1 MRQVLDFVR
10 NDMNV
15 QNRNAEPNGA
25 LVINKHKGVTSH
37 DIVNKV
43 RRLYKTKRVGH
54 TGTLDPMA
62 TGGVVVL
69 VGRAAK
75 AAEYLVSDKKRYRA
89 VMRLGMTTD
98 SEDITGNLLTE
109 TNDLPCK
116 DDVLRACQGFV
127 GNISQVP
134 PMYSALKV
142 KGQKLVDLARKG
154 ITVERQAREVTVF
167 SLTCTPTEHARD
179 YILDVECSSGTY
191 IRTLCADIGAS
202 LGCGAVMAELER
214 TETGGFSIE
223 KSHTLEALQEKD
235 TQALHEIL
243 IPTESLF
250 ETLPTV
256 QLPSFY
262 ERLFRSGCEIY
273 QKKIG
278 TSLSENTRVRICKE
292 DGSFFALG
300 EVREY
305 EEGSAIKSIKFFELD

>member
-1 MRQVLDFVR
+1 MKE
-10 NDMNV
+10 
-15 QNRNAEPNGA
+15 QNGGLEPSGV
-25 LVINKHKGVTSH
+25 LVINKHAGVTSH

-43 RRLYKTKRVGH
+43 RRLYGTRRVGH

-62 TGGVVVL
+62 TGVLVVL

-75 AAEYLVSDKKRYRA
+75 AAEYLVSDQKRYRA
-89 VMRLGMTTD
+89 VMRLGITTD
-98 SEDITGNLLTE
+98 SEDITGNILSEAKELPSTE
-109 TNDLPCK
+109 Q
-116 DDVLRACQGFV
+116 VLAACEGFV

-142 KGQKLVDLARKG
+142 RGQKLVDLARKG
-154 ITVERQAREVTVF
+154 ITVERQAREVTIF
-167 SLTCTPTEHARD
+167 SLVCTPTESASD

-191 IRTLCADIGAS
+191 IRTLCADIGTA
-202 LGCGAVMAELER
+202 LGCGAVMAALER

-223 KSHTLEALQEKD
+223 QSQTLEALQNMDE
-235 TQALHEIL
+235 TALHSLL

-250 ETLPTV
+250 DSLPKVKLPT
-256 QLPSFY
+256 FY

-278 TSLSENTRVRICKE
+278 TSLAENTRVRVCRE

-305 EEGSAIKSIKFFELD
+305 EEGSAIKSIKLFELE